1 MSSSTGPSPLFVP
14 LQPSPRLVAQMTGL
28 SLRQSELEVSQQT
41 NLKRM
46 LRRIRAARGTR
57 LSRSPRSAQVLNAA
71 NALKKPATTTTV
83 SMPALALP
91 GSLVSESEGEG
102 QREELLLAED
112 DDEWKDDEIGAFE
125 RTDITMDISD
135 DPSPRELK
143 ARIAKLFNQIFA
155 PEPAI
160 KASQVSVNRLSG
172 AMTNCVFMATIDPA
186 PTVPTARAPRMLRAT
201 AGGKHQHRNSKH
213 QEATQLP
220 RKYLLRVYG
229 TGVDEFL
236 SREKE
241 LYWLNQLTSLGF
253 GPKMYGIFGNG
264 RLEEFLESTTLNK
277 DDIRHASTSKHIAR
291 RMCELHSLVSYYRP
305 FDGSSGGAKAN
316 GKVAVDLSG
325 KPELWTN
332 VDAWMRL
339 VQRKWPTI
347 RRKCDSNAQCT
358 EILNNWTRVEQA
370 VRKIKA
376 HIEKVAHSPV
386 VFAHDDLQY
395 GNILRLERTGELVV
409 VDFEYAGYNYRGFDI
424 ANHFCEWMADYYHPE
439 HPHLLDPA
447 QYPTDKQ
454 RHGFLR
460 TYVRAKAF
468 MDANMKADAGVVES
482 DSAQPVELRTVRLS
496 EDQVRKEVEALDREV
511 GFFVPASHLHWGVWG
526 LLQACS
532 SEIDFD
538 YVGYAT
544 QRLSM
549 FLSQVADLK

>member
-1 MSSSTGPSPLFVP
+1 MSSSSGPSPLFVP

-28 SLRQSELEVSQQT
+28 SLRQSELEVSQQM

-57 LSRSPRSAQVLNAA
+57 LSRSPRSAQVLNAT
-71 NALKKPATTTTV
+71 NAQKKTTV
-83 SMPALALP
+83 TVPALTLP
-91 GSLVSESEGEG
+91 GSQVSDSELEG
-102 QREELLLAED
+102 AVAENE
-112 DDEWKDDEIGAFE
+112 DEWKDDDFGAFE
-125 RTDITMDISD
+125 RMEITMDISD
-135 DPSPRELK
+135 DPSAKELK
-143 ARIAKLFNQIFA
+143 ARVAKLFNQIFG

-160 KASQVSVNRLSG
+160 KAMQVAVNRLSG
-172 AMTNCVFMATIDPA
+172 AMTNCVYMVTIDPA
-186 PTVPTARAPRMLRAT
+186 PTVPASRAPRMLRGT
-201 AGGKHQHRNSKH
+201 GGGKPHHHHQQQQKGATKQS
-213 QEATQLP
+213 QDSTQLP

-241 LYWLNQLTSLGF
+241 LYWLSQLTSLGF

-264 RLEEFLESTTLNK
+264 RLEEFLDSTTLGK
-277 DDIRHASTSKHIAR
+277 DDIRHVSTSKHIAR

-305 FDGSSGGAKAN
+305 FGGSQRQQHGSAA
-316 GKVAVDLSG
+316 AVDLSG

-339 VQRKWPTI
+339 VQRKWPLV
-347 RRKCDSNAQCT
+347 RRKCMGNAQCL
-358 EILNNWTRVEQA
+358 EILDNWTKVEQA
-370 VRKIKA
+370 GNKLRT
-376 HIEKVAHSPV
+376 HIDRAAHSPV

-395 GNILRLERTGELVV
+395 GNILRLDSTGELVV

-424 ANHFCEWMADYYHPE
+424 ANHFCEWMADYYHPV
-439 HPHLLDPA
+439 HPHLLDTT
-447 QYPTDKQ
+447 QYPSDEQ
-454 RHGFLR
+454 RRGFLR

-468 MDANMKADAGVVES
+468 MDANMKTDIGVVES
-482 DSAQPVELRTVRLS
+482 DSAQPVQLCTVSLS
-496 EDQVRKEVEALDREV
+496 EAHISQEVAALDREV
-511 GFFVPASHLHWGVWG
+511 AFFVPASHLHWGVWG

-544 QRLSM
+544 QRLSL
-549 FLSQVADLK
+549 FLSQVADINN